1 MDNWEE
7 QTDQFYLD
15 DNQDEEQIITDVV
28 DYDISVSPN
37 DFNLKTIFDFID
49 SGIVKIPGFQRNY
62 VWDLKRASKL
72 IESLLIGVPIPQIFL
87 YEEKKNSFLVID
99 GQQRLMTIYYF
110 KKKRFPRKDK
120 RSELRQIFENNN
132 NILPVEILNDNTYFV
147 DFNLDL
153 HENLPNKTNKYNGK
167 NYFTL
172 TPEDQTSLDLKT
184 IRNIII
190 KQNAPEDGDTVIF
203 EIFNRLNSG
212 GVNLKAQEIRTSLY
226 HSEFYNML
234 YRININ
240 EDWRKQTPKEIPDL
254 NMKDIE
260 ILLRGFAMLIKGET
274 YTPSMTRFLN
284 SFSQFMKGQSE
295 KCVQAL
301 EQLFLN
307 FINKIITLRPDKL
320 FFTNQRFN
328 ISVYET
334 IFVALCDQGW
344 RDGSLSIKDTTLDK
358 IELLKNDPEFI
369 EATQKGTANT
379 ANVAKRLAK
388 AKEML

>member
-1 MDNWEE
+1 MANLFTQQNDSEYYDDSQNEE
-7 QTDQFYLD
+7 
-15 DNQDEEQIITDVV
+15 ITDVI

-37 DFNLKTIFDFID
+37 DFNLKTLFDFID

-110 KKKRFPRKDK
+110 KKKRFPRMEK
-120 RSELRQIFENNN
+120 RAELRQIFEDSNG
-132 NILPVEILNDNTYFV
+132 IPDDILNDNTYFI

-153 HENLPNKTNKYNGK
+153 HETLPNKKNSFNKK

-172 TPEDQTSLDLKT
+172 SSEDQTSLDLKT

-190 KQNAPEDGDTVIF
+190 KQNAPDDGDSVIF

-226 HSEFYNML
+226 HSPFYDML
-234 YRININ
+234 YKININ
-240 EDWRKQTPKEIPDL
+240 NDWRKQTPKPVPDL

-260 ILLRGFAMLIKGET
+260 ILLRGFAMLLNGSD
-274 YTPSMTRFLN
+274 YTPSMTKFLN
-284 SFSQFMKGQSE
+284 SFSQMMKNESNE
-295 KCVQAL
+295 RVQKL
-301 EQLFLN
+301 NTLFVN
-307 FINKIITLRPDKL
+307 FINHITTLQPDKL

-328 ISVYET
+328 ISVYEA
-334 IFVALCDQGW
+334 IFVGLCEDGW
-344 RDGSLSIKDTTLDK
+344 LDGSLNVKKTTLDK
-358 IELLKNDPEFI
+358 IESLKKDSAFI

-379 ANVAKRLAK
+379 TNVTIRLSK